1 MRASGASVMKALLL
15 QFVRDDSGRGVAEA
29 LLATGTGLLIVPTAN
44 DVGAKLAAVFEKLTK
59 ALH

>member
-1 MRASGASVMKALLL
+1 MKALLL
-15 QFVRDDSGRGVAEA
+15 QFLRDDSGRGVAEA

-44 DVGAKLAAVFEKLTK
+44 DVGAKLVTVFEKLTK